1 MQKSVKRASVD
12 LSATPDLVVV
22 MLGFRIRRWRGLLS
36 MLRIGRGLGEIQRD
50 RPDGLL
56 HHEQFFFSLTHVGMR
71 QYWRDYD
78 SLERFTRSEPHAT
91 WWRDFL
97 RDSGG
102 AGFWH
107 EAYRMRGGMEGVYVD
122 MRRGRL
128 RPFRG
133 TARSAGAVPVGTR
146 ADRGQSRRLTR
157 HLVGRGTFVRHAG
170 HARRYRQSRR
180 I

>member
-1 MQKSVKRASVD
+1 MQKPVKRESFD

-22 MLGFRIRRWRGLLS
+22 MLGFRIRRWRGVLS

-91 WWRDFL
+91 WWREFL

-107 EAYRMRGGMEGVYVD
+107 EAYRMSGGMEGVYVD
-122 MRRGRL
+122 MPG
-128 RPFRG
+128 
-133 TARSAGAVPVGTR
+133 PVGFGHFAAPRDPRGPFLSAR
-146 ADRGQSRRLTR
+146 A
-157 HLVGRGTFVRHAG
+157 
-170 HARRYRQSRR
+170 R
-180 I
+180 IEAKAATA